1 MILFGARLAVVPE
14 IHETDEDGL
23 FIPQDEQD
31 KSQLGV
37 VSVLGKDLVN
47 DIKVGDR
54 VFYDKNMVMLFTID
68 GEKHYIIDEEDV
80 FGVA

>member
-14 IHETDEDGL
+14 ITETDKDGL

-31 KSQLGV
+31 KSQIGTVELV
-37 VSVLGKDLVN
+37 GKDLVN

-54 VFYDKNMVMLFTID
+54 VFYDKNMVMLFTVD
-68 GEKHYIIDEEDV
+68 GEKHHVVDEEDV
-80 FGVA
+80 FGVI